1 MDNKTDHELIA
12 EFMGWGIDNSFPD
25 KNHVYRLHGRI
36 ETKNTFKF
44 HESWDWLMPVVE
56 KIAKIVTPENE
67 IIHNG
72 DESRFDSFYPRTFGM
87 LNAETKQFMVRINRF
102 PLYQADTLIDAAYQS
117 VVDFIKWH
125 NEQSNQWITR
135 E

>member
-1 MDNKTDHELIA
+1 MDNKNDNELIA
-12 EFMGWGIDNSFPD
+12 EFMGYKQLSAITDLSGYYNEW
-25 KNHVYRLHGRI
+25 
-36 ETKNTFKF
+36 NT
-44 HESWDWLMPVVE
+44 LMPVVE

-102 PLYQADTLIDAAYQS
+102 PLYQADSLIGATHQA
-117 VVDFIKWH
+117 VVDFIKWY
-125 NEQSNQWITR
+125 NEQNKEING
-135 E
+135 